1 MSRYPHL
8 LAPLDLGFTT
18 LPNRVLMGSMHVGLE
33 EADHGFERMA
43 EFYATRAR
51 GGVGL
56 IVTGGIAPN
65 ESGRPYEG
73 GAKLTTD
80 AEAEQHRTITTAV
93 HHEGGRIALQIL
105 HFGRYAYHR
114 DLVAPSPLQAP
125 ISPFP
130 PHELTDA
137 EVEQT
142 IDDYAR
148 TALLARRAG
157 YDGVE
162 IMGSEGYLINEFIA
176 ARTNHRTDRW
186 GGSYE
191 NRTRF
196 PVEIVRRVREA
207 VGEDFILIYRLS
219 MLDLVPGGS
228 SLDEV
233 ITLARA
239 VESAG
244 ATIINTGIGWHE
256 ARIPTIAT
264 SVPRGAYTWVT
275 KKLMGEVGIP
285 LVTTNRINT
294 PEVAEELLAGGSADM
309 VSMARPM
316 LADPDF
322 VNKARDGRPE
332 AINTCIGC
340 NQACLDHTF
349 SGKITSCLVN
359 PRACHETELVLSPTK
374 LRKRVAVIG
383 AGPAGL
389 ACAVSAA
396 ERGHHVTLFD
406 AAPEIG
412 GQLNVARKVPGKQ
425 EFDETLRYF
434 RHQLDAHGVDVRLN
448 TPVTAGDVTDSTDHA
463 DYDEIVVATGV
474 APRTP
479 DIPGVDHP
487 SVVGYLDVLRDNA
500 PVGDRVAILG
510 AGGIGFDVAEYLT
523 DGGDKASEDPAA
535 YFRAWGVD
543 MDYRTPGGLAAPERP
558 ASPRSVHLLQRKVS
572 KVGAGLG
579 RTTGWIHR
587 TELKHRGVTMTPG
600 VRYDRIDDAGLHIT
614 VDGTSTVLPVDT
626 VVLCTGQD
634 PRRDLYDE
642 LLAAGRSVHLI
653 GGADVAA
660 ELDAKRAIK
669 QGTELA
675 AAL

>member
-8 LAPLDLGFTT
+8 LNPLDLGFTT

-33 EADHGFERMA
+33 EAERGFERMA
-43 EFYATRAR
+43 EFYAARAR

-65 ESGRPYEG
+65 DAGRPYEG
-73 GAKLTTD
+73 GAKLTTE
-80 AEAEQHRTITTAV
+80 AEAEKHAGITAAV
-93 HHEGGRIALQIL
+93 HREGGKIAMQIL
-105 HFGRYAYHR
+105 HFGRYAYHK
-114 DLVAPSPLQAP
+114 DLVAPSALQAP
-125 ISPFP
+125 ISPFVP
-130 PHELTDA
+130 NELSDA
-137 EVEQT
+137 EIEQT

-148 TALLARRAG
+148 AARLARQAG

-176 ARTNHRTDRW
+176 LQANRRDDRW

-191 NRTRF
+191 NRMRF

-207 VGEDFILIYRLS
+207 VGDDFIVIYRLS

-239 VESAG
+239 VEAAG

-264 SVPRGAYTWVT
+264 SVPRGAYAWVT
-275 KKLMGEVGIP
+275 KKVMGSVSIP

-294 PEVAEELLAGGSADM
+294 PEIAEQLLADGHADM
-309 VSMARPM
+309 VSLARPM

-322 VNKARDGRPE
+322 VAKAEAGRPE

-359 PRACHETELVLSPTK
+359 PRACHETELVLAPTR
-374 LRKRVAVIG
+374 LRKTVAVVG

-396 ERGHHVTLFD
+396 ERGHDVTLFD
-406 AAPEIG
+406 AAADIG

-425 EFDETLRYF
+425 EFDETIRYF
-434 RHQLDAHGVDVRLN
+434 RTQLELHGVDVRLN
-448 TPVTAGDVTDSTDHA
+448 TPAAVETLET
-463 DYDEIVVATGV
+463 YDEVVVATGV
-474 APRTP
+474 SPRTP
-479 DIPGVDHP
+479 EIPGVDHP
-487 SVVGYLDVLRDNA
+487 SVVGYLDVLRDGA
-500 PVGDRVAILG
+500 PVGDRVAVLG
-510 AGGIGFDVAEYLT
+510 AGGIGFDVAEFLT
-523 DGGDKASEDPAA
+523 DSGDKASEDPAT
-535 YFRAWGVD
+535 YFRGWGVD
-543 MDYRTPGGLAAPERP
+543 MDYRTPGGLGAPERP
-558 ASPRSVHLLQRKVS
+558 TPPRTVHLLQRKAS

-579 RTTGWIHR
+579 KTTGWIHR
-587 TELKHRGVTMTPG
+587 TELKHRGVTMVPG
-600 VRYDRIDDAGLHIT
+600 VQYDRIDDAGLHVT
-614 VDGTSTVLPVDT
+614 VDGHSQVLEVDT
-626 VVLCTGQD
+626 IVLCTGQE
-634 PRRDLYDE
+634 PRRDLYDA
-642 LLAAGRSVHLI
+642 LRATGRGVHLI

>member
-8 LAPLDLGFTT
+8 LTPLDLGFTT

-33 EADHGFERMA
+33 EAENGFARMA

-56 IVTGGIAPN
+56 MVTGGIAPN
-65 ESGRPYEG
+65 EAGRPWAG
-73 GAKLTTD
+73 GAKLTTE
-80 AEAEQHRTITTAV
+80 AEADEHRQVTDAV
-93 HHEGGRIALQIL
+93 HAAGGKIAMQIL
-105 HFGRYAYHR
+105 HFGRYAYHE

-142 IDDYAR
+142 VEDFAR
-148 TALLARRAG
+148 AAELARRAG

-162 IMGSEGYLINEFIA
+162 IMGSEGYLINEFIVA
-176 ARTNHRTDRW
+176 ATNRRTDRW

-191 NRTRF
+191 NRIRF
-196 PVEIVRRVREA
+196 PVEIVRRVRER
-207 VGEDFILIYRLS
+207 VGTDFILIYRLS
-219 MLDLVPGGS
+219 MIDLVPGGS
-228 SLDEV
+228 TLEEV
-233 ITLARA
+233 VQLAKEIEA
-239 VESAG
+239 AG

-264 SVPRGAYTWVT
+264 SVPRGAYTFVT
-275 KKLMGEVGIP
+275 KKVMGEVSIP

-294 PEVAEELLAGGSADM
+294 PEIAEELLADGCADM
-309 VSMARPM
+309 VSLARPL

-322 VNKARDGRPE
+322 VAKAQAERSE
-332 AINTCIGC
+332 TINTCIGC

-359 PRACHETELVLSPTK
+359 PRACHETELVLAPTR
-374 LRKRVAVIG
+374 LRKRVAVVG

-396 ERGHHVTLFD
+396 ERGHAVTLFD
-406 AAPEIG
+406 AASEVG
-412 GQLNVARKVPGKQ
+412 GQLNVARKVPGKE
-425 EFDETLRYF
+425 EFDETLRYY
-434 RHQLDAHGVDVRLN
+434 RAQLELHGVDVRLN
-448 TPVTAGDVTDSTDHA
+448 TPVTAA
-463 DYDEIVVATGV
+463 DLTPDAYDEVVVATGV
-474 APRTP
+474 TPRTP
-479 DIPGVDHP
+479 EIAGLDHP
-487 SVVGYLDVLRDNA
+487 SVVGYLDVLRDGA
-500 PVGDRVAILG
+500 PVGERVAIVG

-523 DGGDKASEDPAA
+523 DSGDKASQDPAT
-535 YFRAWGVD
+535 YFRQWGVD
-543 MDYRTPGGLAAPERP
+543 MDYQGRGGLAKPDRP
-558 ASPRSVHLLQRKVS
+558 APPRAVHLLQRKTS

-579 RTTGWIHR
+579 KTTGWIHR
-587 TELKHRGVTMTPG
+587 TELRHRGVTMVAGAT
-600 VRYDRIDDAGLHIT
+600 YDRIDDAGLHVT
-614 VDGTSTVLPVDT
+614 VDGNSNVIPVDT

-634 PRRDLYDE
+634 PARGLYDD
-642 LLAAGRSVHLI
+642 LLAAGREAHLI

-660 ELDAKRAIK
+660 ELDAKRAIR

>member
-8 LAPLDLGFTT
+8 LTPLDLGFTT

-33 EADHGFERMA
+33 EAERGFERMA
-43 EFYATRAR
+43 AFYAARAR

-65 ESGRPYEG
+65 EAGRPYEG
-73 GAKLTTD
+73 GAKLTTE
-80 AEAEQHRTITTAV
+80 AEAEQHSVVTEAV
-93 HHEGGRIALQIL
+93 HREGGRIAMQLL

-114 DLVAPSPLQAP
+114 DLVAPSALQAP
-125 ISPFP
+125 ISPFV
-130 PHELTDA
+130 PHALTGA

-142 IDDYAR
+142 IEDYVRAAR
-148 TALLARRAG
+148 LARRAG

-176 ARTNHRTDRW
+176 AHTNRREDGW

-191 NRTRF
+191 NRMRF
-196 PVEIVRRVREA
+196 PVEIVRRVRAA
-207 VGEDFILIYRLS
+207 VGEDFIIVYRLS

-228 SLDEV
+228 TLDEV
-233 ITLARA
+233 VTLAKA
-239 VESAG
+239 VEAAG

-275 KKLMGEVGIP
+275 KKVMGAVSVP

-294 PEVAEELLAGGSADM
+294 PELAEQLLAEGHADM
-309 VSMARPM
+309 VSLARPM
-316 LADPDF
+316 LADPEF
-322 VNKARDGRPE
+322 VAKAEAGRPE
-332 AINTCIGC
+332 TINTCIGC

-349 SGKITSCLVN
+349 SGQITSCLVN
-359 PRACHETELVLSPTK
+359 PRACHETELVLSPTR
-374 LRKRVAVIG
+374 LRKKVAVVG

-396 ERGHHVTLFD
+396 ERGHDVTLYD
-406 AAPEIG
+406 AADDIG
-412 GQLNVARKVPGKQ
+412 GQLNIARKVPGKQ
-425 EFDETLRYF
+425 EFDETIRYF
-434 RHQLDAHGVDVRLN
+434 RTQLRQHGVDVRLN
-448 TPVTAGDVTDSTDHA
+448 TRVAAGDLADH
-463 DYDEIVVATGV
+463 DEVVVATGV
-474 APRTP
+474 VPRTP
-479 DIPGVDHP
+479 EIPGIDHP
-487 SVVGYLDVLRDNA
+487 RVLGYLDVLRDGA
-500 PVGDRVAILG
+500 RVGDRVAVLG

-523 DGGDKASEDPAA
+523 DGGDKASEDPAT
-535 YFRAWGVD
+535 YFRHWGVD
-543 MDYRTPGGLAAPERP
+543 MDYRAPGGLTAPERP
-558 ASPRSVHLLQRKVS
+558 APPRTVHLLQRKTS

-587 TELKHRGVTMTPG
+587 TELKHRGVTMVPG
-600 VRYDRIDDAGLHIT
+600 VTYDRIDDAGLHLT
-614 VDGTSTVLPVDT
+614 VDGESRLLEVDT
-626 VVLCTGQD
+626 IVLCTGQE
-634 PRRDLYDE
+634 PRRDLYEE
-642 LLAAGRSVHLI
+642 LVAAGRTPHLI

-660 ELDAKRAIK
+660 ELDAKRAIR

-675 AAL
+675 AAF

>member
-8 LAPLDLGFTT
+8 MNPLDLGFTT

-33 EADHGFERMA
+33 EAERGFERMA

-65 ESGRPYEG
+65 DAGRPYEG
-73 GAKLTTD
+73 GAKLTTE
-80 AEAEQHRTITTAV
+80 AEAEQHTEITAAV
-93 HHEGGRIALQIL
+93 HREGGKIAMQIL
-105 HFGRYAYHR
+105 HFGRYAYHQ
-114 DLVAPSPLQAP
+114 DLVAPSALQAP

-130 PHELTDA
+130 PHALTDA
-137 EVEQT
+137 EVERT

-148 TALLARRAG
+148 AAELAQRAG

-176 ARTNHRTDRW
+176 AQTNRREDRW

-191 NRTRF
+191 NRMRF

-207 VGEDFILIYRLS
+207 VGENFIIIYRLS

-233 ITLARA
+233 ITLAQA
-239 VESAG
+239 VEAAG

-275 KKLMGEVGIP
+275 KKVMGAVSIP

-294 PEVAEELLAGGSADM
+294 PELAEQLLADGHADM
-309 VSMARPM
+309 VSLARPM

-322 VNKARDGRPE
+322 VAKAAAGRPE

-359 PRACHETELVLSPTK
+359 PRACHETELVLAPTR
-374 LRKRVAVIG
+374 LRKRVAVVG

-396 ERGHHVTLFD
+396 ERGHDVTLFD
-406 AAPEIG
+406 AANEIG

-425 EFDETLRYF
+425 EFDETIRYF
-434 RHQLDAHGVDVRLN
+434 RTQLELHGVDVRLN
-448 TPVTAGDVTDSTDHA
+448 TRVAAEDVSA
-463 DYDEIVVATGV
+463 FDEVVVATGV
-474 APRTP
+474 SPRTP
-479 DIPGVDHP
+479 EIPGVDHP
-487 SVVGYLDVLRDNA
+487 SVVGYLDVLRDGA

-523 DGGDKASEDPAA
+523 DGGDKASEDPAT
-535 YFRAWGVD
+535 YFRHWGVD
-543 MDYRTPGGLAAPERP
+543 MDYQAPGGLAAPERP
-558 ASPRSVHLLQRKVS
+558 APPRTVHLLQRKAS

-579 RTTGWIHR
+579 KTTGWIHR
-587 TELKHRGVTMTPG
+587 TELKHRGVTMVPG
-600 VRYDRIDDAGLHIT
+600 VQYDRIDDAGLHVT
-614 VDGTSTVLPVDT
+614 VEGHSQVLEVDT
-626 VVLCTGQD
+626 VVLCTGQE
-634 PRRDLYDE
+634 PRRDLYEE
-642 LLAAGRSVHLI
+642 LSAAGRSVHLI

>member
-8 LAPLDLGFTT
+8 LNPLDLGFTT

-33 EADHGFERMA
+33 EAERGFERMA

-65 ESGRPYEG
+65 DAGRPYEG
-73 GAKLTTD
+73 GAKLTTE
-80 AEAEQHRTITTAV
+80 AEAAQHAEITAAV
-93 HHEGGRIALQIL
+93 HREGGKIAMQIL
-105 HFGRYAYHR
+105 HFGRYAYHQ
-114 DLVAPSPLQAP
+114 DLVAPSALQAP
-125 ISPFP
+125 ISPFV
-130 PHELTDA
+130 PHELSDA
-137 EVEQT
+137 DIEQT

-148 TALLARRAG
+148 AARLARQAG

-176 ARTNHRTDRW
+176 LQANRRDDRW

-191 NRTRF
+191 NRMRF

-207 VGEDFILIYRLS
+207 VGDDFIIIYRLS

-239 VESAG
+239 VEAAG

-264 SVPRGAYTWVT
+264 SVPRGAYAWVT
-275 KKLMGEVGIP
+275 KKVMGSVSIP

-294 PEVAEELLAGGSADM
+294 PEIAEQLLADGHADM
-309 VSMARPM
+309 VSLARPM

-322 VNKARDGRPE
+322 VAKAEAGRPE

-359 PRACHETELVLSPTK
+359 PRACHETELVLAPTR
-374 LRKRVAVIG
+374 LRKTVAVVG

-396 ERGHHVTLFD
+396 ERGHDVTLFD
-406 AAPEIG
+406 AADDIG
-412 GQLNVARKVPGKQ
+412 GQLNVARRVPGKQ
-425 EFDETLRYF
+425 EFDETIRYF
-434 RHQLDAHGVDVRLN
+434 RTQLELHGVDVRLN
-448 TPVTAGDVTDSTDHA
+448 TPATVENLET
-463 DYDEIVVATGV
+463 YDEVVVATGV
-474 APRTP
+474 SPRTP
-479 DIPGVDHP
+479 EIPGVDHP
-487 SVVGYLDVLRDNA
+487 SVVGYLDVLRDGA
-500 PVGDRVAILG
+500 TVGDRVAILG
-510 AGGIGFDVAEYLT
+510 AGGIGFDVAEFLT
-523 DGGDKASEDPAA
+523 DSGDKASEDPAT
-535 YFRAWGVD
+535 YFRSWGVD
-543 MDYRTPGGLAAPERP
+543 MDYRTPGGLGAPERP
-558 ASPRSVHLLQRKVS
+558 APPRTVHLLQRKAS

-579 RTTGWIHR
+579 KTTGWIHR
-587 TELKHRGVTMTPG
+587 TELKHRGVTMVPG
-600 VRYDRIDDAGLHIT
+600 VQYDRIDDAGLHVT
-614 VDGTSTVLPVDT
+614 VDGHSQVLEVDT
-626 VVLCTGQD
+626 IVLCTGQE
-634 PRRDLYDE
+634 PRRDLYE
-642 LLAAGRSVHLI
+642 ALRATGRGVHLI
-653 GGADVAA
+653 GGADLAA

>member
-8 LAPLDLGFTT
+8 LTPLDLGFTT

-33 EADHGFERMA
+33 EAERGFERMA
-43 EFYATRAR
+43 AFYAARAR

-65 ESGRPYEG
+65 EEGRPYEG
-73 GAKLTTD
+73 GAMLTTE
-80 AEAEQHRTITTAV
+80 AEAERHRVVTDAV
-93 HHEGGRIALQIL
+93 HREGGRIALQIL

-125 ISPFP
+125 ISPYVP
-130 PHELTDA
+130 RELSDA
-137 EVEQT
+137 DVERT

-148 TALLARRAG
+148 TARLARHAG

-162 IMGSEGYLINEFIA
+162 IMGSEGYLVNEFIA

-191 NRTRF
+191 NRMRF

-207 VGEDFILIYRLS
+207 VGEDFIIVYRLS

-228 SLDEV
+228 SHAEV
-233 ITLARA
+233 VTLAKA
-239 VESAG
+239 VEAAG

-275 KKLMGEVGIP
+275 KKLMGEVTVP

-294 PEVAEELLAGGSADM
+294 PELAEELLADGYADM

-322 VNKARDGRPE
+322 VAKAAAGTPE

-349 SGKITSCLVN
+349 SGQLTSCLVN
-359 PRACHETELVLSPTK
+359 PRACHETELVLAPTRT
-374 LRKRVAVIG
+374 RKRVAVVG

-396 ERGHHVTLFD
+396 ERGHDVTLFD
-406 AAPEIG
+406 AGSEIG
-412 GQLNVARKVPGKQ
+412 GQLNIARKVPGKQ
-425 EFDETLRYF
+425 EFEETLRYF
-434 RHQLDAHGVDVRLN
+434 RHQLAAHGVEVRLN
-448 TPVTAGDVTDSTDHA
+448 TWVSAADVA
-463 DYDEIVVATGV
+463 DYDEVVVATGV
-474 APRTP
+474 TPRTP
-479 DIPGVDHP
+479 DIPGIDHP
-487 SVVGYLDVLRDNA
+487 RVLGYLDVLRDGA
-500 PVGDRVAILG
+500 DVGERVAVLG

-523 DGGDKASEDPAA
+523 DGGDKASEDPAT
-535 YFRAWGVD
+535 YFRNWGVD
-543 MDYRTPGGLAAPERP
+543 MEYTAPGGLTEPRRP
-558 ASPRSVHLLQRKVS
+558 APPRQVHLLQRKTT

-579 RTTGWIHR
+579 KTTGWIHR
-587 TELKHRGVTMTPG
+587 TELRHRGVTMVPG

-614 VDGTSTVLPVDT
+614 VGEESTVLEVDT
-626 VVLCTGQD
+626 VVLCTGQE
-634 PRRDLYDE
+634 PRRDLYEE
-642 LLAAGRSVHLI
+642 LVAAGRGAHLI

-669 QGTELA
+669 QGTEVA

>member
-8 LAPLDLGFTT
+8 LTPLDLGFTT
-18 LPNRVLMGSMHVGLE
+18 LPNRVIMGSMHVGLE
-33 EADHGFERMA
+33 EAEHGFERMA
-43 EFYATRAR
+43 AFYAARAR

-65 ESGRPYEG
+65 EAGRPYEG
-73 GAKLTTD
+73 GAKLTTE
-80 AEAEQHRTITTAV
+80 AEADQHRVITEAV
-93 HHEGGRIALQIL
+93 HREGGRIAMQIL

-114 DLVAPSPLQAP
+114 DLVAPSELQAP
-125 ISPFP
+125 ISPFV
-130 PHELTDA
+130 PHALTDA

-142 IDDYAR
+142 IEDYAR
-148 TALLARRAG
+148 AARLARQAG

-176 ARTNHRTDRW
+176 AQTNRREDRW
-186 GGSYE
+186 GGTYE
-191 NRTRF
+191 NRMRF

-207 VGEDFILIYRLS
+207 VGEDFVIIYRLS

-233 ITLARA
+233 VTLARE
-239 VESAG
+239 VEAAG

-264 SVPRGAYTWVT
+264 SVPRGAYAWVT
-275 KKLMGEVGIP
+275 RKLMGAVSVP

-294 PEVAEELLAGGSADM
+294 PELAEQLLADGYADM
-309 VSMARPM
+309 VSLARPM

-322 VNKARDGRPE
+322 VAKARAGRPE
-332 AINTCIGC
+332 TINTCIGC

-349 SGKITSCLVN
+349 SGQITSCLVN
-359 PRACHETELVLSPTK
+359 PRACHETELVLGPT
-374 LRKRVAVIG
+374 RQARRVAVVG

-396 ERGHHVTLFD
+396 ERGHEVTLFE
-406 AAPEIG
+406 AAGEIG
-412 GQLNVARKVPGKQ
+412 GQLNVARRVPGKQ

-434 RHQLDAHGVDVRLN
+434 RTQLGLHGVDVRLN
-448 TPVTAGDVTDSTDHA
+448 TRAVAA
-463 DYDEIVVATGV
+463 DLTGYDEIVVATGV
-474 APRTP
+474 TPRTP
-479 DIPGVDHP
+479 EIPGVDHP
-487 SVVGYLDVLRDNA
+487 SVLGYLDVLRDGA
-500 PVGDRVAILG
+500 PVGERVAILG
-510 AGGIGFDVAEYLT
+510 AGGIGFDVAAYLT
-523 DGGDKASEDPAA
+523 DGGDKASEDPAT
-535 YFRAWGVD
+535 YFRHWGVD
-543 MDYRTPGGLAAPERP
+543 MDYRAPGGLAAPERP
-558 ASPRSVHLLQRKVS
+558 APPRTVHLLQRKTS

-579 RTTGWIHR
+579 KTTGWIHR
-587 TELKHRGVTMTPG
+587 TELKHRGVTMVPG
-600 VRYDRIDDAGLHIT
+600 VGYDRIDDAGLHIT
-614 VDGTSTVLPVDT
+614 LDGGSRVLEVDT
-626 VVLCTGQD
+626 VVLCTGQE
-634 PRRDLYDE
+634 PRRDLYEE
-642 LLAAGRSVHLI
+642 LVAAGRTPHLI

>member
-8 LAPLDLGFTT
+8 LSPLDLGFTT

-33 EADHGFERMA
+33 EAPDGFARMA

-65 ESGRPYEG
+65 DAGRPYEG
-73 GAKLTTD
+73 GAKLTTE
-80 AEAEQHRTITTAV
+80 AEAERHAGVTAAV
-93 HHEGGRIALQIL
+93 HREGGKIAMQIL
-105 HFGRYAYHR
+105 HFGRYAYHQQ
-114 DLVAPSPLQAP
+114 LVAPSAIQAP

-130 PHELTDA
+130 PRALEDD

-142 IDDYAR
+142 VEDFVRA
-148 TALLARRAG
+148 AELAKLAG

-162 IMGSEGYLINEFIA
+162 VMGSEGYLINEFIA
-176 ARTNHRTDRW
+176 APTNRRTDRW
-186 GGSYE
+186 GGGYE
-191 NRTRF
+191 NRIRF
-196 PVEIVRRVREA
+196 PVEIVRRTRA
-207 VGEDFILIYRLS
+207 RVGPDFIIVYRLS

-228 SLDEV
+228 TLDEV
-233 ITLARA
+233 VQLAKEIEA
-239 VESAG
+239 AG

-264 SVPRGAYTWVT
+264 SVPRGAYTFVT
-275 KKLMGEVGIP
+275 KKVMGEVSVP

-294 PEVAEELLAGGSADM
+294 PELAEELLADGAADM
-309 VSMARPM
+309 VSLARPL

-322 VNKARDGRPE
+322 VAKARAERSD

-349 SGKITSCLVN
+349 SLQITSCLVN
-359 PRACHETELVLSPTK
+359 PRACHETELVLSPT
-374 LRKRVAVIG
+374 RRAKRVGVVG

-396 ERGHHVTLFD
+396 ERGHYVTLYD
-406 AAPEIG
+406 AASEVG
-412 GQLNVARKVPGKQ
+412 GQLNIARKVPGKE

-434 RHQLDAHGVDVRLN
+434 RTQLELRGVDVRLN
-448 TPVTAGDVTDSTDHA
+448 THVTAEQLAAAG
-463 DYDEIVVATGV
+463 YDEVVIATGV
-474 APRTP
+474 TPRTP
-479 DIPGVDHP
+479 EIPGVDHA
-487 SVVGYLDVLRDNA
+487 SVVSYLDVLRDGA
-500 PVGDRVAILG
+500 PVGERVAIVG

-523 DGGDKASEDPAA
+523 DSGDKASLDPAT
-535 YFRAWGVD
+535 YFKQWGVD
-543 MDYRTPGGLAAPERP
+543 MDYRDRGGLTEPVRP
-558 ASPRSVHLLQRKVS
+558 VPPRTVHLLQRKTS
-572 KVGAGLG
+572 KVGQGLG
-579 RTTGWIHR
+579 KTTGWIHR
-587 TELKHRGVTMTPG
+587 TELRHRGVAMVKGAT
-600 VRYDRIDDAGLHIT
+600 YDRIDDEGLHIT
-614 VDGTSTVLPVDT
+614 VDDEQRTIPVDT
-626 VVLCTGQD
+626 VVLCTGQE
-634 PRRDLYDE
+634 PRRGLYEE
-642 LLAAGRSVHLI
+642 LIAAGVDAHLI

>member
-8 LAPLDLGFTT
+8 LRPLDLGFAT

-33 EADHGFERMA
+33 EAEGGFERMA
-43 EFYATRAR
+43 EFYAARAR

-65 ESGRPYEG
+65 EEGRPYEG
-73 GAKLTTD
+73 GAKLTTEQ
-80 AEAEQHRTITTAV
+80 EAGQHATVTAAV
-93 HHEGGRIALQIL
+93 HREGGRIALQIL

-114 DLVAPSPLQAP
+114 DLVAPSPLKAP
-125 ISPFP
+125 ISQFVPR
-130 PHELTDA
+130 ELTDTD
-137 EVEQT
+137 VERT
-142 IDDYAR
+142 IDDYTR

-162 IMGSEGYLINEFIA
+162 IMGSEGYLVNEFIA

-207 VGEDFILIYRLS
+207 VGEDFIIIYRLS
-219 MLDLVPGGS
+219 MLDLVPDGS
-228 SLDEV
+228 TLDEV
-233 ITLARA
+233 VTLAKA
-239 VESAG
+239 VEAAG
-244 ATIINTGIGWHE
+244 ATLINTGIGWHE

-264 SVPRGAYTWVT
+264 SVPRGAYAFAT
-275 KKLMGEVGIP
+275 KRLMGRVSVP

-294 PEVAEELLAGGSADM
+294 PEIAEQLLADGYADM
-309 VSMARPM
+309 VSVARPM

-322 VNKARDGRPE
+322 VAKAAAGRPE

-349 SGKITSCLVN
+349 SGQITSCLVN
-359 PRACHETELVLSPTK
+359 PRACHETELVLSPTRRRK
-374 LRKRVAVIG
+374 LVAVVG

-396 ERGHHVTLFD
+396 ERGHQVTLFD
-406 AAPEIG
+406 AADEIG

-425 EFDETLRYF
+425 EFGETLRYF

-448 TPVTAGDVTDSTDHA
+448 TRVSAVDLAG
-463 DYDEIVVATGV
+463 YDETVVATGV
-474 APRTP
+474 TPRTP
-479 DIPGVDHP
+479 DIPGVGHP
-487 SVVGYLDVLRDNA
+487 SVLGYLDVLRDGA
-500 PVGDRVAILG
+500 PVGERVAILG

-523 DGGDKASEDPAA
+523 DGGDGASEDPAA
-535 YFRAWGVD
+535 YFRLWGVD
-543 MDYRTPGGLAAPERP
+543 MDQREPGGLTTPRRP
-558 ASPRSVHLLQRKVS
+558 APPRAVHLLQRRTT

-587 TELKHRGVTMTPG
+587 TELRHRGVTMVPG
-600 VRYDRIDDAGLHIT
+600 VRYDRIDDRGLHIT
-614 VDGTSTVLPVDT
+614 VDGTSTVLEVDT
-626 VVLCTGQD
+626 IVLCTGQE
-634 PRRDLYDE
+634 PRRDLYEE
-642 LLAAGRSVHLI
+642 LVAAGRRPHLI
-653 GGADVAA
+653 GGADEAA
-660 ELDAKRAIK
+660 ELDAKRAVK
-669 QGTELA
+669 QGMELA
-675 AAL
+675 AVL

>member
-8 LAPLDLGFTT
+8 LNPLDLGFTT

-33 EADHGFERMA
+33 EAERGFERMA

-65 ESGRPYEG
+65 DAGRPYEG
-73 GAKLTTD
+73 GAKLTTE
-80 AEAEQHRTITTAV
+80 AEAAQHAEITAAV
-93 HHEGGRIALQIL
+93 HREGGKIAMQIL
-105 HFGRYAYHR
+105 HFGRYAYHQ
-114 DLVAPSPLQAP
+114 DLVAPSALQAP
-125 ISPFP
+125 ISPFVP
-130 PHELTDA
+130 NELSDA
-137 EVEQT
+137 EIEQT

-148 TALLARRAG
+148 AARLARQAG

-176 ARTNHRTDRW
+176 LQANRRDDRW

-191 NRTRF
+191 NRMRF

-207 VGEDFILIYRLS
+207 VGDDFIIIYRLS

-239 VESAG
+239 VEAAG

-264 SVPRGAYTWVT
+264 SVPRGAYAWVT
-275 KKLMGEVGIP
+275 KKVMGSVSIP

-294 PEVAEELLAGGSADM
+294 PEIAEQLLADGHADM
-309 VSMARPM
+309 VSLARPM

-322 VNKARDGRPE
+322 VAKAEAGRPE

-349 SGKITSCLVN
+349 SGRITSCLVN
-359 PRACHETELVLSPTK
+359 PRACHETELVLAPTR
-374 LRKRVAVIG
+374 LRKTVAVVG

-396 ERGHHVTLFD
+396 ERGHDVTLFD
-406 AAPEIG
+406 AADDIG

-425 EFDETLRYF
+425 EFDETIRYF
-434 RHQLDAHGVDVRLN
+434 RTQLELHGVDVRLN
-448 TPVTAGDVTDSTDHA
+448 TPATVENLAA
-463 DYDEIVVATGV
+463 YDEVVVATGV
-474 APRTP
+474 SPRTP
-479 DIPGVDHP
+479 EIPGVDHP
-487 SVVGYLDVLRDNA
+487 SVVGYLDVLRDGA

-510 AGGIGFDVAEYLT
+510 AGGIGFDVAEFLT
-523 DGGDKASEDPAA
+523 DSGDKASEDPAT
-535 YFRAWGVD
+535 YFRSWGVD
-543 MDYRTPGGLAAPERP
+543 MDYRTPGGLGAPERP
-558 ASPRSVHLLQRKVS
+558 APPRTVHLLQRKAS

-579 RTTGWIHR
+579 KTTGWIHR
-587 TELKHRGVTMTPG
+587 TELKHRGVTMVPG
-600 VRYDRIDDAGLHIT
+600 ARYDRIDDAGLHVT
-614 VDGTSTVLPVDT
+614 VDGHSQVLEVDT
-626 VVLCTGQD
+626 IVLCTGQE
-634 PRRDLYDE
+634 PRRDLYE
-642 LLAAGRSVHLI
+642 ALRATGRGVHLI

>member
-8 LAPLDLGFTT
+8 LNPLDLGFTT

-33 EADHGFERMA
+33 EAERGFERMA
-43 EFYATRAR
+43 EFYAARAR

-65 ESGRPYEG
+65 DAGRPYEG
-73 GAKLTTD
+73 GAKLTTE
-80 AEAEQHRTITTAV
+80 AEAERHAGITAAV
-93 HHEGGRIALQIL
+93 HREGGKIAMQIL
-105 HFGRYAYHR
+105 HFGRYAYHQ
-114 DLVAPSPLQAP
+114 DLVAPSALQAP

-130 PHELTDA
+130 PHELSDA

-148 TALLARRAG
+148 AARLARQAG

-176 ARTNHRTDRW
+176 LQTNRREDRW

-191 NRTRF
+191 NRMRF

-207 VGEDFILIYRLS
+207 VGDDFIIIYRLS

-239 VESAG
+239 VEAAG

-264 SVPRGAYTWVT
+264 SVPRGAYAWVT
-275 KKLMGEVGIP
+275 KKVMGSVSIP

-294 PEVAEELLAGGSADM
+294 PEIAEQLLADGHADM
-309 VSMARPM
+309 VSLARPM

-322 VNKARDGRPE
+322 VAKAEAGRPE

-359 PRACHETELVLSPTK
+359 PRACHETELVLAPTR
-374 LRKRVAVIG
+374 LRKTVAVVG

-396 ERGHHVTLFD
+396 ERGHDVTLFD
-406 AAPEIG
+406 AAGEIG

-425 EFDETLRYF
+425 EFDETIRYF
-434 RHQLDAHGVDVRLN
+434 RTQLELHGVDVRLN
-448 TPVTAGDVTDSTDHA
+448 TRATVDTLESF
-463 DYDEIVVATGV
+463 DEVVVATGV
-474 APRTP
+474 SPRTP
-479 DIPGVDHP
+479 EIPGVDHP
-487 SVVGYLDVLRDNA
+487 SVVGYLDVLRDGA

-510 AGGIGFDVAEYLT
+510 AGGIGFDVAEFLT
-523 DGGDKASEDPAA
+523 DSGDKASEDPAT
-535 YFRAWGVD
+535 YFRSWGVD
-543 MDYRTPGGLAAPERP
+543 MDYRTPGGLGAPERP
-558 ASPRSVHLLQRKVS
+558 TPPRTVHLLQRKAS

-579 RTTGWIHR
+579 KTTGWIHR
-587 TELKHRGVTMTPG
+587 TELKHRGVTMVPG
-600 VRYDRIDDAGLHIT
+600 VQYDRIDDAGLHVT
-614 VDGTSTVLPVDT
+614 VDGHSQVLEVDT
-626 VVLCTGQD
+626 IVLCTGQD
-634 PRRDLYDE
+634 PRRDLYE
-642 LLAAGRSVHLI
+642 ALRATGRGVHLI

>member
-8 LAPLDLGFTT
+8 LTPLDLGFTT

-33 EADHGFERMA
+33 EAENGFARMA

-56 IVTGGIAPN
+56 MVTGGIAPN
-65 ESGRPYEG
+65 EAGRPWAG
-73 GAKLTTD
+73 GAKLTTE
-80 AEAEQHRTITTAV
+80 AEADEHRQVTDAV
-93 HHEGGRIALQIL
+93 HAAGGKIAMQIL
-105 HFGRYAYHR
+105 HFGRYAYHE

-142 IDDYAR
+142 VEDFAR
-148 TALLARRAG
+148 AAELARRAG

-162 IMGSEGYLINEFIA
+162 IMGSEGYLINEFIVA
-176 ARTNHRTDRW
+176 ATNRRTDRW

-191 NRTRF
+191 NRIRF
-196 PVEIVRRVREA
+196 PVEIVRRVRER
-207 VGEDFILIYRLS
+207 VGTDFILIYRLS
-219 MLDLVPGGS
+219 MIDLVPGGS
-228 SLDEV
+228 TLEEV
-233 ITLARA
+233 VQLAKEIEA
-239 VESAG
+239 AG

-264 SVPRGAYTWVT
+264 SVPRGAYTFVT
-275 KKLMGEVGIP
+275 KKVMGEVSIP

-294 PEVAEELLAGGSADM
+294 PEIAEELLADGCADM
-309 VSMARPM
+309 VSLARPL

-322 VNKARDGRPE
+322 VAKAQAERSE
-332 AINTCIGC
+332 TINTCIGC

-359 PRACHETELVLSPTK
+359 PRACHETELVLAPTR
-374 LRKRVAVIG
+374 LRKRVAVVG

-396 ERGHHVTLFD
+396 ERGHAVTLFD
-406 AAPEIG
+406 AASEVG
-412 GQLNVARKVPGKQ
+412 GQLNVARKVPGKE
-425 EFDETLRYF
+425 EFDETLRYY
-434 RHQLDAHGVDVRLN
+434 RAQLELHGVDVRLN
-448 TPVTAGDVTDSTDHA
+448 TPVTAA
-463 DYDEIVVATGV
+463 DLTPDAYDEVVVATGV
-474 APRTP
+474 TPRTP
-479 DIPGVDHP
+479 EIAGLDHP
-487 SVVGYLDVLRDNA
+487 SVVGYLDVLRDGA
-500 PVGDRVAILG
+500 PVGERVAIVG

-523 DGGDKASEDPAA
+523 DSGDKASQDPAT
-535 YFRAWGVD
+535 YFRQWGVD
-543 MDYRTPGGLAAPERP
+543 MDYQGRGGLTKPDRP
-558 ASPRSVHLLQRKVS
+558 APPRAVHLLQRKTS

-579 RTTGWIHR
+579 KTTGWIHR
-587 TELKHRGVTMTPG
+587 TELRHRGVTMVAGAT
-600 VRYDRIDDAGLHIT
+600 YDRIDDAGLHVT
-614 VDGTSTVLPVDT
+614 VDGNSTVIPVDT

-634 PRRDLYDE
+634 PARGLYDD
-642 LLAAGRSVHLI
+642 LLAAGREAHLI

-660 ELDAKRAIK
+660 ELDAKRAIR